1 MEQSDAFVSEVQ
13 KIIQEFIDSVGE
25 SKVASRTLEMLEYK
39 HKALLDDFYSKF
51 KPYLK
56 INKEI
61 KNEVQSLKK
70 KKTEKGTS
78 KEEKIE
84 FNNQQLADLVGIANK
99 FEVLPDL
106 KSMHLLLLRDVQRI
120 KSWNIYEQ
128 WIDWALAFG
137 DGSYLATHI
146 GKLTHS
152 SSKGSSIDLRY
163 FETCKK
169 YSSTYLTTKNELVSL
184 DAAYPDNKYSSIT
197 QLYSIAVEG
206 RFIGDLLRED
216 GRKYLRHLTNDL
228 ELLNIWNDSFFKKIK
243 DENKQSYFLSKQVY
257 FPIANDKYHL
267 LLPLTSS
274 SLAHELHLEHKKRW
288 DESFK
293 TAFEQKGNK
302 KYSDQVVATYPNKA
316 SLHVTGSNH
325 SNASS
330 LNGKRGGR
338 ISLMAALPPQWN
350 AKLPSYSEQQSIF
363 TRSLAYELWDEISEL
378 SSYLLLLK
386 NKELSVSEPK
396 RNAAVLAKLSAINN
410 QFFNFIESINNS
422 ESGIGWTL
430 TSKLDIEYQVLFEP
444 WRDDDAALGLKK
456 NNDWLNK
463 ISQDFGRWLNQ
474 QLNKNKQLKLTPI
487 HAALW
492 ADCFLLDLKEFFAI
506 KEVEL

>member
-1 MEQSDAFVSEVQ
+1 MELSEQ
-13 KIIQEFIDSVGE
+13 DISSALADKFIV
-25 SKVASRTLEMLEYK
+25 
-39 HKALLDDFYSKF
+39 
-51 KPYLK
+51 YLA
-56 INKEI
+56 ERRD
-61 KNEVQSLKK
+61 
-70 KKTEKGTS
+70 S
-78 KEEKIE
+78 KEEAFLKSKIKRNKQGKVTNGAIVERVIIQLEKVLPEDKVKTLKAEIKKIKKSKEQTALE
-84 FNNQQLADLVGIANK
+84 FQRKKLEDLLKWSG
-99 FEVLPDL
+99 EVLTDPLLINL
-106 KSMHLLLLRDVQRI
+106 KQELFEFVI
-120 KSWNIYEQ
+120 KNSKDHEPVEWLNN
-128 WIDWALAFG
+128 WAQKAKDISF
-137 DGSYLATHI
+137 ATHV

-152 SSKGSSIDLRY
+152 SSKSSSIFDTTTDIDNRY
-163 FETCKK
+163 LSTNTLKSLAIDTA
-169 YSSTYLTTKNELVSL
+169 SSNAASLPVADVLNLSVADVSL
-184 DAAYPDNKYSSIT
+184 LDRIK
-197 QLYSIAVEG
+197 EG
-206 RFIGDLLRED
+206 D
-216 GRKYLRHLTNDL
+216 G
-228 ELLNIWNDSFFKKIK
+228 SFFRLFTENQSLIENWLIQFKQAFDSSSKK
-243 DENKQSYFLSKQVY
+243 SYFLSKQVY
-257 FPIANDKYHL
+257 FPIAHDEYHL

-288 DESFK
+288 DEPYK
-293 TAFEQKGNK
+293 KAFEQKGSK

-350 AKLPSYSEQQSIF
+350 AKLPSYAEHQSIF
-363 TRSLAYELWDEISEL
+363 TRSLSYELWDEISEL

-386 NKELSVSEPK
+386 NKELSVSAPK
-396 RNAAVLAKLSAINN
+396 RNAAVLAKLSAIND

-422 ESGIGWTL
+422 ESQVGWTL

-487 HAALW
+487 QAALW
-492 ADCFLLDLKEFFAI
+492 SDCFFLDLKEFFAI

>member
-1 MEQSDAFVSEVQ
+1 MELSEQ
-13 KIIQEFIDSVGE
+13 DISSALADKFIV
-25 SKVASRTLEMLEYK
+25 
-39 HKALLDDFYSKF
+39 
-51 KPYLK
+51 YLA
-56 INKEI
+56 ERRD
-61 KNEVQSLKK
+61 
-70 KKTEKGTS
+70 S
-78 KEEKIE
+78 KEEAFLKSKIKRNKQGKVTNGAIVECVIIQLEKVLPADKVKTLKAEIKKLKKSKEQTALE
-84 FNNQQLADLVGIANK
+84 FQRKKLEDLLKWSG
-99 FEVLPDL
+99 EVLTDPLLINL
-106 KSMHLLLLRDVQRI
+106 KQELFDFVI
-120 KSWNIYEQ
+120 KNSKDHEPVEWLNN
-128 WIDWALAFG
+128 WAQKAKDISF
-137 DGSYLATHI
+137 ATHV

-152 SSKGSSIDLRY
+152 SSKSSSIFDA
-163 FETCKK
+163 TTDINNK
-169 YSSTYLTTKNELVSL
+169 YLSTNTLKSLAIDTASSNAASLPVADVLNLSVAGVSL
-184 DAAYPDNKYSSIT
+184 LDRIK
-197 QLYSIAVEG
+197 EG
-206 RFIGDLLRED
+206 D
-216 GRKYLRHLTNDL
+216 G
-228 ELLNIWNDSFFKKIK
+228 SFFSLFT
-243 DENKQSYFLSKQVY
+243 ENQSLIDNWLNQFKQAFDSSSKQSYFLSKQVY
-257 FPIANDKYHL
+257 FPIANDEYHL
-267 LLPLTSS
+267 LLPLISS

-288 DESFK
+288 DEPFK

-350 AKLPSYSEQQSIF
+350 AKLPSYSEHQSIF
-363 TRSLAYELWDEISEL
+363 SRSLAYELWDEISEL

-396 RNAAVLAKLSAINN
+396 RNAAILAKLSAING
-410 QFFNFIESINNS
+410 QFFNFIEAVNNS
-422 ESGIGWTL
+422 ESDIGWTL

-444 WRDDDAALGLKK
+444 WRDDEAALDLKK
-456 NNDWLNK
+456 NNDWQNK

-487 HAALW
+487 QAALW